1 MKRVLLTYTPQYAPR
16 MQPYFDALRSVGLTP
31 VEPGAD
37 AYDAVLLAGGND
49 IDPAHYGQSPDPRL
63 GPLDPPRDV
72 YELDIAWAALERD
85 LPILAICRGMQ
96 LLNVACGGTLHQ
108 HIDGHRDVF
117 HPVLADPASRLAH
130 LTGQSAFEV
139 NSRHHQALDQLG
151 DGLVVTARSGEIIEA
166 AEMPGRRF
174 VLAVQWHPEDLVGSH
189 APHRALFT
197 ALADT
202 LKA

>member
-1 MKRVLLTYTPQYAPR
+1 MKRVLLTYSPMYAPR
-16 MQPYFDALRSVGLTP
+16 MQPYFDAVSSVGLTP
-31 VEPGAD
+31 VEPGED
-37 AYDAVLLAGGND
+37 AYAAVILAGGHD
-49 IDPAHYGQSPDPRL
+49 IDPAHYGQEPDPQL

-72 YELDIAWAALERD
+72 YELDIAWAALRRD

-96 LLNVACGGTLHQ
+96 LLNVACGGTLRQ

-117 HPVLADPASRLAH
+117 HSVTAEPGSRLVQI
-130 LTGQSAFEV
+130 TGQTVFAV

-151 DGLVVTARSGEIIEA
+151 EGLVVTARDGDVIEA

-174 VLAVQWHPEDLVGSH
+174 VVAVQWHPEDLVGTH
-189 APHRALFT
+189 APHRALLE

>member
-49 IDPAHYGQSPDPRL
+49 IDPAYYGQSPDPRL

-117 HPVLADPASRLAH
+117 HPVLAQPTSRLAH
-130 LTGQSAFEV
+130 ITGQSAFEV

-151 DGLVVTARSGEIIEA
+151 DGLVATAHSGEIIEA

-189 APHRALFT
+189 APHRALFA

>member
-117 HPVLADPASRLAH
+117 HPVLAQPTSRLAH
-130 LTGQSAFEV
+130 ITGQSAFEV

-151 DGLVVTARSGEIIEA
+151 DGLVVTAHSGEIIEA

-189 APHRALFT
+189 APHRALFA

>member
-37 AYDAVLLAGGND
+37 VYDAVLLAGGND

-117 HPVLADPASRLAH
+117 HPVLAQPTSRLAH
-130 LTGQSAFEV
+130 ITGQSAFEV

-151 DGLVVTARSGEIIEA
+151 DGLVATAHSGEIIEA

-189 APHRALFT
+189 APHRALFA

>member
-117 HPVLADPASRLAH
+117 HPVLAQPTSRLAH
-130 LTGQSAFEV
+130 ITGQSAFEV

-151 DGLVVTARSGEIIEA
+151 DGLVATAHSGEIIEA

-189 APHRALFT
+189 APHRALFA